1 MVKNYLTRVE
11 DQILE
16 FRSKNKS
23 KKDED
28 KLLGLNFTCLTPDE
42 IEIALEIAL
51 IAFRESGLP
60 SF

>member
-16 FRSKNKS
+16 FRSKNKN

-51 IAFRESGLP
+51 IAFRE
-60 SF
+60 